1 MSMSTSSTQ
10 KGLVF
15 HNEHVSSLLG
25 FMQIDNAWDFVL
37 KFCVAALAL
46 SIFGLL
52 CSFMLWF

>member
-1 MSMSTSSTQ
+1 MSTSSTQ